1 MIDRVRKNWKEI
13 IKKLRVDNQITE
25 VSYKTW
31 IKPLEVIKVKGNVVY
46 ISVPLEA
53 QRELVTKK
61 YLQPLKVCIAE
72 VTGQEYDINLII
84 DEDNKKIRQH

>member
-1 MIDRVRKNWKEI
+1 MMNTMRDTVIKNWKEI
-13 IKKLRVDNQITE
+13 IKKLQVDNQIPE

-31 IKPLEVIKVKGNVVY
+31 IKPLEIIKVEKCVVY

-53 QRELVTKK
+53 QKEFVEKK

-72 VTGQEYDINLII
+72 VVGKDYDIKFVTDIA
-84 DEDNKKIRQH
+84 

>member
-1 MIDRVRKNWKEI
+1 MSDRVRKNWKKI

>member
-1 MIDRVRKNWKEI
+1 MRDAVIKNWQKNV
-13 IKKLRVDNQITE
+13 KKLQVDNQIPE

-31 IKPLEVIKVKGNVVY
+31 IKPLEVIKVEDGVVY

-53 QRELVTKK
+53 QREYVEKK

-72 VTGQEYDINLII
+72 VMRQEYDVKLITNI
-84 DEDNKKIRQH
+84 V